1 MSVAMAKAK
10 KRKKKLQPHRM
21 FVYLLLVLGSLICL
35 FPLYWLIRSS
45 LMDIGSIFV
54 FPPIWIPNPFEW
66 GNYYEALTAVPFGRF
81 FLNTLLIVGVNVP
94 GAILASSICAYSF
107 ARLRWPGK
115 NLFFMLVISSMM
127 VPGAITILPTFI
139 GWKELGFTNSMVPL
153 TVPIWFG
160 GGAFNV
166 FLLRQFFMSIPRE
179 LDEAAFVDG
188 ASYFRIYWQVILPLA
203 RSALIVVGLFTF
215 LNCWNDFMGPVIY
228 LNEESKY
235 TLSLGL
241 QLFKGM
247 YNAQWHL
254 MMAATAVVLLPA
266 MVVFFIGQ
274 NYFIEG
280 IATTG
285 IKG

>member
-1 MSVAMAKAK
+1 MDMTSVKQKERVQKVFIYA
-10 KRKKKLQPHRM
+10 
-21 FVYLLLVLGSLICL
+21 FLVCGSVVCL
-35 FPLYWLIRSS
+35 FPLYWLVRSS
-45 LMDIGSIFV
+45 LMDMASIFV
-54 FPPIWIPNPFEW
+54 MPPIWIPEPVMWE
-66 GNYYEALTAVPFGRF
+66 NYYDAMTSVPFLTF
-81 FLNTLLIVGVNVP
+81 FKNTLIIVCSAVP
-94 GAILASSICAYSF
+94 GAVLSSSICAYSF

-115 NLFFMLVISSMM
+115 NLCFMLVLSSMM
-127 VPGAITILPTFI
+127 IPGSITMIPTFI
-139 GWKELGFTNSMVPL
+139 GWKTLGQTNSLIPL
-153 TVPIWFG
+153 TLPIWFG

-166 FLLRQFFMSIPRE
+166 FLLRQFFQGIPRE

-188 ASYFRIYWQVILPLA
+188 ASYFRIYWRIILPLSK
-203 RSALIVVGLFTF
+203 SALIVVGLFAF
-215 LNCWNDFMGPVIY
+215 LNAWNDFMGPLIY
-228 LNEESKY
+228 LNDEEKY

-254 MMAATAVVLLPA
+254 MMAATAIVLLPA